1 VWLASRKSAVTRQAY
16 AGNVRLFM
24 RAIGITA
31 REEFRQVDHKA
42 VIGWER
48 HMREVQQ
55 LHPTTIRRRLAAL
68 SSLFRGASTHPRP
81 QRLVAP
87 LAAEAQPRATPSR
100 AYRVS
105 RLVRCRL
112 KSRLG
117 HVSSTGWF
125 HVLRIDGEVIFS
137 EGEQSLTP
145 LLSSGEQK
153 PCAAIE

>member
-1 VWLASRKSAVTRQAY
+1 MWLASRKSAVTRQAY

-48 HMREVQQ
+48 
-55 LHPTTIRRRLAAL
+55 
-68 SSLFRGASTHPRP
+68 
-81 QRLVAP
+81 LVTP